1 MNRSCKSNCSLG
13 FIREEHN
20 VVFSDYLLYG
30 KICSLQETF
39 PSTLLISIHA
49 AALLWSPGSH
59 TRAQCRQVPAEW
71 MGGFM
76 TQLLQR
82 NICLLLGVSL
92 SQCQMSA
99 CCSSVLVPLPGHFQC
114 KKHCTLF
121 GREMTFSHCSL
132 GSEHKYPVA
141 AETQRTG
148 ARPWA
153 AAGAP
158 VPTAEVPNSCS
169 ED

>member
-1 MNRSCKSNCSLG
+1 MFSSGDVPLYLADIHTCSSIALKSRITHTGTVQASTCRVDG
-13 FIREEHN
+13 WIYDTAAAEEHL
-20 VVFSDYLLYG
+20 S
-30 KICSLQETF
+30 
-39 PSTLLISIHA
+39 A
-49 AALLWSPGSH
+49 A
-59 TRAQCRQVPAEW
+59 RC
-71 MGGFM
+71 F
-76 TQLLQR
+76 
-82 NICLLLGVSL
+82 L

-99 CCSSVLVPLPGHFQC
+99 CCSRVLVPLPGHFQC

-121 GREMTFSHCSL
+121 CREMTFSHCSL

-148 ARPWA
+148 AWPWA

-158 VPTAEVPNSCS
+158 EPTAEVPNSCS